1 MISITLASHTITLSP
16 PQRLLMLEILQSS
29 QRLFKILHES
39 GYEDEST
46 FELLA
51 TSETTTRHNLTGLNM
66 MPSLIPKSFLDAIPA
81 VDKLDLRA
89 LPPQYS
95 ILSNGRFEQFMF
107 EPGTSYSVVLLS
119 EFLVDRQVNAD

>member
-46 FELLA
+46 FELL
-51 TSETTTRHNLTGLNM
+51 TISGTTTKVDLTGVNVI
-66 MPSLIPKSFLDAIPA
+66 PSVLPKSFLDAIPA

-89 LPPQYS
+89 LPLQYNV
-95 ILSNGRFEQFMF
+95 LPNGRFEQFTF
-107 EPGTSYSVVLLS
+107 EPGASYSVVLLS
-119 EFLVDRQVNAD
+119 EFLLEQQVNAE